1 MPAAASTF
9 AMPDEQPVAVMPAGF
24 KLLTMGAAPSLDDP
38 ALAERFVAEDRT
50 VTLRN
55 VRILCW
61 IAMILM
67 PFAGVLDVFVYP
79 QLLKEFFT
87 MRLLS
92 SLLLVPMLLTTNT
105 WLGQR
110 YYRAYTVIVPMIP
123 AFFIAMMI
131 HASGQPWSNY
141 YAGLTLCL
149 VAIGLMFHWTFKE
162 SGVAIGLVFTF
173 YFSATVSQVWH
184 GIPEDKF
191 GIFINNCVFILM
203 NSVVILSG
211 SFYHHR
217 IRIREFLVRTE
228 VEQQREV
235 LEDRNDEL
243 VTTLTQLRETES
255 QLFQSEKLAS
265 LGRMSAGIIH
275 EINNPLNF
283 TNQAIFVLKKKGKH
297 LPESERENFERI
309 LNDVKE
315 GIGRVSSIVSDLR
328 SFSHPDGGSASSV
341 SLADVVQNAARLMSN
356 ELKDHN
362 VDFDAEVPE
371 ILNVIG
377 DRNQI
382 IQVLINLVQNAID
395 ASNGTPEPLITVH
408 TSETPGRHCLHVR
421 DNGCGI
427 PPENLAKI
435 FDPFFTTKEVG
446 EGMGMGLSVSFRMMN
461 QMGGGIDVT
470 SEVGQGTEFTL
481 WFPAHTADRQ
491 EDPS

>member
-1 MPAAASTF
+1 MMSAVASSSSLAIPERAMAAPAAGRPVHSTGKV
-9 AMPDEQPVAVMPAGF
+9 PTLEDPV
-24 KLLTMGAAPSLDDP
+24 
-38 ALAERFVAEDRT
+38 LAERFIAEDRT

-61 IAMILM
+61 IAMLM
-67 PFAGVLDVFVYP
+67 VPMAGVLDVFVYP
-79 QLLKEFFT
+79 LLLKQFFA
-87 MRLLS
+87 MRLLCS
-92 SLLLVPMLLTTNT
+92 FLLIPVLLTINT
-105 WLGQR
+105 WLGHR

-123 AFFIAMMI
+123 AFFISVMI
-131 HASGQPWSNY
+131 HASGEPWSNY

-149 VAIGLMFHWTFKE
+149 VAIALMFHWTFRE
-162 SGVAIGLVFTF
+162 SVVAVGLVFFF
-173 YFSATVSQVWH
+173 YLSATSSMLWQ
-184 GIPEDKF
+184 GIPQDKL

-203 NSVVILSG
+203 NSVLILSG

-217 IRIREFLVRTE
+217 IRVREFLVRAE

-235 LEDRNDEL
+235 LEERNDEL
-243 VTTLTQLRETES
+243 VTTLSQLRETES

-283 TNQAIFVLKKKGKH
+283 TNQAIFVLKKKGRH
-297 LPESERENFERI
+297 LPETERDGFERI
-309 LNDVKE
+309 LTDIKE

-328 SFSHPDGGSASSV
+328 SFSHPDSGSASTV
-341 SLADVVQNAARLMSN
+341 SLPDVVQNAARLMSS

-371 ILNVIG
+371 LMSVMG

-382 IQVLINLVQNAID
+382 IQVLINLIQNAID
-395 ASNGTPEPLITVH
+395 ASKGSETALITVH
-408 TSETPGRHCLHVR
+408 TSEANGRACLHVR

-427 PPENLAKI
+427 PPENLQKV

-470 SEVGQGTEFTL
+470 SEPGQGTEFIL
-481 WFPAHTADRQ
+481 RFPILAPDQT
-491 EDPS
+491 S